1 MFSSVPETGDR
12 EVSHPADEGE
22 GVLMSLMDKL
32 ADGAERAAR
41 EAEKA
46 FDKGKTKVG
55 ELQVEMQMDGL
66 ARKLGY
72 LVFDFY
78 RGRQVDQAVRQKILD
93 ELSRLEDQL
102 LKTRAQAAAKAE
114 SDAAAGAAAGGPASG
129 PASGPADAPTA
140 GEAAANTAAADTGST
155 TDTAST
161 AEAAP
166 TAGSAPTAE
175 AAPTDGPISAAG
187 DSPSTS

>member
-1 MFSSVPETGDR
+1 MG
-12 EVSHPADEGE
+12 
-22 GVLMSLMDKL
+22 LMDKL

-55 ELQVEMQMDGL
+55 ELQVEMQMDQL

-93 ELSRLEDQL
+93 DLSRLEDQL
-102 LKTRAQAAAKAE
+102 LRVRAQAAAKAQ
-114 SDAAAGAAAGGPASG
+114 SDAAAGATPPAGSG
-129 PASGPADAPTA
+129 PTEGGGTTGQETSTGETSTGETAPAENGTPDSGESSPT
-140 GEAAANTAAADTGST
+140 S
-155 TDTAST
+155 
-161 AEAAP
+161 
-166 TAGSAPTAE
+166 
-175 AAPTDGPISAAG
+175 
-187 DSPSTS
+187 

>member
-1 MFSSVPETGDR
+1 MG
-12 EVSHPADEGE
+12 
-22 GVLMSLMDKL
+22 LMDRL

-55 ELQVEMQMDGL
+55 ELQVEMQMDQL

-93 ELSRLEDQL
+93 DLSRLEDQL
-102 LKTRAQAAAKAE
+102 LRVRAQAAAEAQ
-114 SDAAAGAAAGGPASG
+114 SDAAAGTTPPADSG
-129 PASGPADAPTA
+129 PA
-140 GEAAANTAAADTGST
+140 
-155 TDTAST
+155 

-166 TAGSAPTAE
+166 TESGGPAGQETSTGETFTGEPAPAE
-175 AAPTDGPISAAG
+175 SGTPDPGESSPTS
-187 DSPSTS
+187 

>member
-1 MFSSVPETGDR
+1 MG
-12 EVSHPADEGE
+12 
-22 GVLMSLMDKL
+22 LMDKL

-55 ELQVEMQMDGL
+55 ELQVEMQMDQQ

-93 ELSRLEDQL
+93 DLSRLEDQL
-102 LKTRAQAAAKAE
+102 LRVRAQAAAKAQ
-114 SDAAAGAAAGGPASG
+114 SDAAAGTTP
-129 PASGPADAPTA
+129 PADAPPTA
-140 GEAAANTAAADTGST
+140 DTPPAADTAPTS
-155 TDTAST
+155 D
-161 AEAAP
+161 AAP
-166 TAGSAPTAE
+166 TAGGGSTGGESFTGETASAEGTTPDSGESPPT
-175 AAPTDGPISAAG
+175 S
-187 DSPSTS
+187 

>member
-1 MFSSVPETGDR
+1 MG
-12 EVSHPADEGE
+12 
-22 GVLMSLMDKL
+22 LMDKL

-55 ELQVEMQMDGL
+55 ELQVEMQMDQL

-93 ELSRLEDQL
+93 DLSRLEDQL
-102 LKTRAQAAAKAE
+102 LRVRAQAAAKAR
-114 SDAAAGAAAGGPASG
+114 SDAAAGASP
-129 PASGPADAPTA
+129 PADPGPTEGGGTTGQETSTGETFTGEPAPAESGTPDP
-140 GEAAANTAAADTGST
+140 GES
-155 TDTAST
+155 S
-161 AEAAP
+161 P
-166 TAGSAPTAE
+166 TS
-175 AAPTDGPISAAG
+175 
-187 DSPSTS
+187 